1 MTASEQSP
9 TSGARHWGPLISRR
23 WPLGHLAAEFAVLF
37 VGIPILFYLHRH
49 FFGTFLIPFI
59 LGIAALCLVLLLAD
73 KHFDRR
79 RLFDTEHFF
88 PRLRKTLLTFIPWA
102 AALTL
107 AWTLY
112 QPQKLFA
119 FPRANP
125 PLWAAVMV
133 LYPLLSAYPQEVIF
147 RTFLFHRY
155 RFLFPGRNTRI
166 VGSALA
172 FGLAHLFFANWL
184 APTLSALGGF
194 LIAVT
199 YAGTA
204 STLQAS
210 IVHGLWGNLVFTIG
224 LGRFFYGGAI
234 P

>member
-1 MTASEQSP
+1 MKKWKQTPIA
-9 TSGARHWGPLISRR
+9 GAMNQGPLIPGRLA
-23 WPLGHLAAEFAVLF
+23 WLYLAAEFAVLF
-37 VGIPILFYLHRH
+37 VGIPILFHLHRH
-49 FFGTFLIPFI
+49 FFGTLLIPFI
-59 LGIAALCLVLLLAD
+59 LAIAAVCLVLLLAD
-73 KHFDRR
+73 QHFDRR
-79 RLFDTEHFF
+79 RLFDAEKFF
-88 PRLRKTLLTFIPWA
+88 PRLRESLLVFIPWA

-107 AWTLY
+107 AWAVHR
-112 QPQKLFA
+112 PGELFA
-119 FPRANP
+119 LPRANP
-125 PLWAAVMV
+125 PLWAVVMV
-133 LYPLLSAYPQEVIF
+133 LYPLLSAYPQEIIF

-155 RFLFPGRNTRI
+155 RYLFPGRNARI
-166 VGSALA
+166 VVSALA

-184 APTLSALGGF
+184 APTLSALGGL

>member
-1 MTASEQSP
+1 MKKWEKTPIA
-9 TSGARHWGPLISRR
+9 GATKQGPLIPRR
-23 WPLGHLAAEFAVLF
+23 LAWLYLAAEFTVLF
-37 VGIPILFYLHRH
+37 VGIPVIFYLHRQ
-49 FFGTFLIPFI
+49 FFGALLIPFI
-59 LGIAALCLVLLLAD
+59 LAIAAVCLVLLLAD
-73 KHFDRR
+73 KNFDRR
-79 RLFDTEHFF
+79 RLFDAENFS
-88 PRLRKTLLTFIPWA
+88 PRLQESLLVFIPWA

-107 AWTLY
+107 AWTLSK
-112 QPQKLFA
+112 PQGLFA
-119 FPRANP
+119 FPRANL

-133 LYPLLSAYPQEVIF
+133 LYPLLSAYPQEIIF

-166 VGSALA
+166 VVSALA

-194 LIAVT
+194 LIAAT